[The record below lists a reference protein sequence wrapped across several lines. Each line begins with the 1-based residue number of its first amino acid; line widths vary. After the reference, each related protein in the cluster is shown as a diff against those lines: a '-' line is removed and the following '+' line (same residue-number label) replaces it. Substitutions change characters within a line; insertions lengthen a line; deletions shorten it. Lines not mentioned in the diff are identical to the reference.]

1 MKCDTRQETIRA
13 QLATAVAGEAVR
25 IRGEPGVIRWDDV
38 ALLALD
44 RWTLRTTDE
53 VLDQRR
59 NGSVPPLNH
68 FGTIRIR
75 IPGQATLNV
84 LNIARRLAR
93 KPENAHLR
101 PHIEAI
107 EKALHRRRRNSKT
120 AEPQPPSA

>member
-1 MKCDTRQETIRA
+1 MFGYTIR
-13 QLATAVAGEAVR
+13 LK
-25 IRGEPGVIRWDDV
+25 
-38 ALLALD
+38 
-44 RWTLRTTDE
+44 
-53 VLDQRR
+53 
-59 NGSVPPLNH
+59 H
-68 FGTIRIR
+68 FNAD
-75 IPGQATLNV
+75 QATLNV